1 MAFSVVAEDSSF
13 TPCPG
18 SRGLQVQVARWVM
31 GRPSQRPGPFLRSL
45 RRLRQLASEPHA
57 LSRVRPGLGPCLRLQ
72 VARSRWVPGRR
83 RPSQRSG
90 PFLWSLAPEAACQ
103 CARPGPQYLWSLS
116 PESVRASEPSLK
128 CLAAESAFIVIP
140 PADRQRSL
148 PRVAEIRVSL
158 GPVTLQQSQ
167 CLWYEPP

>member
-1 MAFSVVAEDSSF
+1 MAGCICVSHEQRSNVSNSKLPD
-13 TPCPG
+13 
-18 SRGLQVQVARWVM
+18 
-31 GRPSQRPGPFLRSL
+31 GRPSQRPGPFLWSL
-45 RRLRQLASEPHA
+45 RHLRQLASEPDA

-128 CLAAESAFIVIP
+128 CLAAESARPSLSFRRRIGSGHCLESLKSESAWALSHCNSHSASGTSHRESRSP
-140 PADRQRSL
+140 P
-148 PRVAEIRVSL
+148 
-158 GPVTLQQSQ
+158 
-167 CLWYEPP
+167 